1 MELIKVLQSSGTV
14 QEDTLVM
21 AAAKGPSLLREVMQM
36 YEHHKASPAAR
47 SGIHTLL
54 QHIGHASGTRHGL
67 HLAQEPA
74 RYASLD

>member
-1 MELIKVLQSSGTV
+1 MVQGPFSMELIKVLQSSGTV

-47 SGIHTLL
+47 SVYIHSYD
-54 QHIGHASGTRHGL
+54 I
-67 HLAQEPA
+67 
-74 RYASLD
+74 